1 MGSGIRSVESLF
13 WESEDKSS
21 GLDFSEIYANVEEVN
36 RRYEVEDQFIEAVSQ
51 GNGRKAYRA
60 WKDMDRETIMNWTSD

>member
-1 MGSGIRSVESLF
+1 MESLF

-36 RRYEVEDQFIEAVSQ
+36 RRYEVEDQFIEAVS
-51 GNGRKAYRA
+51 
-60 WKDMDRETIMNWTSD
+60 